1 MALNN
6 RLAGLLGRARAEGDD
21 EDDEEMATESQ
32 AQDEVD
38 DDDEEMES
46 AAQDGDEEEDEDDGA
61 PMAEDGDDEE
71 TEASALSARRR
82 ERARGARI
90 LRSDAAAG
98 RIGLAV
104 ELAVGTGLSSGQAV
118 ALLAKAEKQVRP
130 SRLDKAMRAVKQP
143 SVGPGGAPDK
153 RSGLAAAGD
162 AELKRR
168 GLKRVE
174 R

>member
-21 EDDEEMATESQ
+21 EDDEEMESESQ
-32 AQDEVD
+32 AQDEA

-46 AAQDGDEEEDEDDGA
+46 AAQDEEDDDDDA
-61 PMAEDGDDEE
+61 PMADDGDDEE
-71 TEASALSARRR
+71 TEASACAARRR
-82 ERARGARI
+82 ERARAARI
-90 LRSDAAAG
+90 LRSEAASDRTA
-98 RIGLAV
+98 LAI
-104 ELAVGTGLSSGQAV
+104 ELAVGTGLSSQQAV
-118 ALLAKAEKQVRP
+118 ALLARAEKQGRP

-143 SVGPGGAPDK
+143 KVGPGGAPDK

-168 GLKRVE
+168 GLERV
-174 R
+174 RH